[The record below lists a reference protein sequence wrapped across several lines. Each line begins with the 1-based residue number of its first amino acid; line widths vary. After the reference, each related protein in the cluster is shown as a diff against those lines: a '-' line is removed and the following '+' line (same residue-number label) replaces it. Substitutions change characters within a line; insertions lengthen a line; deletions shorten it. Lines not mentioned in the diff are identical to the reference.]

1 MNFSVPWRVKGIR
14 PEAREQEQE
23 AVCRL
28 GVSFGEGLN
37 APTIQRADEE
47 GIHASPHVDDGN
59 SNELETV
66 HQRLDDLTQRIGAL
80 MRTGPAAHTPKKSH
94 TEADRF
100 AELIGRLDKQLDP
113 FANVTRPASP
123 PPSAMQLAMPST
135 QLPPSLDRAVAEI
148 AARKRALSGSAAP
161 LAAPSVVPPQAPRLR
176 TQSAIAMGAPAP
188 VSMPLL
194 ALNLSGLEDQ
204 PRKIA
209 DQIATLRKPGVEEEI
224 NALRQELGE
233 IGRAL
238 GKAMPRCDIDAIEAQ
253 IQGLNQRIAEGRRAG
268 IDANA
273 LSAIE
278 HRLVEV
284 RNTLRGLTPA
294 EMLISFNEAVAGLA
308 HKIDLIVVEKDP
320 ANMAQLENSITAL
333 REISNHIAD
342 NETVRA
348 LAEQVQ
354 ALGQKFEYA
363 RARGA
368 ALDHLEQNISAL
380 SDAISERAQSSA
392 SVPPRLE
399 ALVDSLSAKLEQL
412 QHLRGNGNAF
422 SHLEDRIVR
431 LVDKLSVSDSRLSH
445 LEAIERGLGDLL
457 LHIEQTNKTGR
468 LPAATIP
475 SVDNLRQDQDWT
487 QDALEAMHGTL
498 GHVVDGPAMVE
509 KDIRGERARTP
520 VESDALLTQPAGRVT
535 VRAVSDAPSA
545 ISVAATPMPSPA
557 PPSPPPPPAAA
568 VLASLPR
575 GVPQVTQLLI
585 ALDLPPDQPLE
596 PGSGL
601 PPLYANPAARIAASE
616 VALNGA
622 QPAAPQ
628 AGKSNFI
635 AAARRAAQAAAQA
648 PSTRPPQADTA
659 EAYEPERPPLRDSVK
674 KRVKSLFVVASIIAV
689 VSGSIQTAGN
699 FLNFG
704 NSDTQTAQAPAPQP
718 DKIGTVAETTEP
730 QTKPTVVVNPL
741 ALPQLP
747 TAPLV
752 HARSAPAAGTPLE
765 NFNATVAMP
774 SLFNPPLLSAPND
787 VTGSIQA
794 SRPAAPPSQSS
805 GDSMPI
811 AIGGPKLRSAAVAGD
826 AAAAYEIAKRYAEGH
841 GVPVDLEEA
850 ARWFERAA
858 SKGLAPAQFRYGS
871 MLEKGQGV
879 HKDLTQA
886 RRLYLAAAGKGN
898 GKAMHNLAVLYAEG
912 VDGPPDYST
921 AVQWFRKAA
930 QRGIADSQYNLAV
943 LCERGLGTTRS
954 YAEAYKWFALAAA
967 QGDNESARK
976 RDEVTFHMDPAT
988 LAAAQETVGAFVPDA
1003 QPEEAIAVAQP
1014 PGGWDIAAEAP
1025 PRARLRPPGPMSL
1038 GALEVR
1044 NR

>member
-23 AVCRL
+23 AARRL
-28 GVSFGEGLN
+28 SVSLGEGLN
-37 APTIQRADEE
+37 AATIQRADEE

-66 HQRLDDLTQRIGAL
+66 DQRLDDFTQRIGAL
-80 MRTGPAAHTPKKSH
+80 MRTAAYTPKKSH
-94 TEADRF
+94 TGTDRL
-100 AELIGRLDKQLDP
+100 AELIGRLDKQLDL
-113 FANVTRPASP
+113 ANVTRPASP
-123 PPSAMQLAMPST
+123 PPSPMQLATPSMK
-135 QLPPSLDRAVAEI
+135 LPPSLDRAVAEI
-148 AARKRALSGSAAP
+148 AARKRTLSGSAAP
-161 LAAPSVVPPQAPRLR
+161 LAAPSVVPPQAPRLQ
-176 TQSAIAMGAPAP
+176 TQGRIAMAAPAP
-188 VSMPLL
+188 ASMPLL
-194 ALNLSGLEDQ
+194 AQNLSGLEDQ

-209 DQIATLRKPGVEEEI
+209 DQIATLRKPGVEEAI

-233 IGRAL
+233 IGRAV
-238 GKAMPRCDIDAIEAQ
+238 GKAMPRRAIDAIEGQ
-253 IQGLNQRIAEGRRAG
+253 IQSLNQRIAEGRRAG

-294 EMLISFNEAVAGLA
+294 EMLISFNEVVAGLA

-333 REISNHIAD
+333 REKSNRIAD
-342 NETVRA
+342 SETVRA

-354 ALGQKFEYA
+354 ALDQKVEYT

-368 ALDHLEQNISAL
+368 ALDHLEQSIAAL
-380 SDAISERAQSSA
+380 SDRIAERAQSGA
-392 SVPPRLE
+392 AVPPRLE
-399 ALVDSLSAKLEQL
+399 ALVDSLSAKIEQL
-412 QHLRGNGNAF
+412 QHLGDKGNDF
-422 SHLEDRIVR
+422 SHLEDRIVK
-431 LVDKLSVSDSRLSH
+431 LVDKLSVSDSRLGH

-457 LHIEQTNKTGR
+457 LHIEQTNKTGGLR
-468 LPAATIP
+468 AANIP
-475 SVDNLRQDQDWT
+475 SVLNLRQDQDWS
-487 QDALEAMHGTL
+487 QDALEAVHGTF

-520 VESDALLTQPAGRVT
+520 VESDALLTHPAGRVT

-545 ISVAATPMPSPA
+545 TSVAATPMPSPA
-557 PPSPPPPPAAA
+557 PPSPPPPPVAA
-568 VLASLPR
+568 VPASLPR
-575 GVPQVTQLLI
+575 GVPRAAQLSI
-585 ALDLPPDQPLE
+585 APDLLSDQPLE

-601 PPLYANPAARIAASE
+601 SPLHANPAARIAASE

-622 QPAAPQ
+622 QLAAPQ

-635 AAARRAAQAAAQA
+635 AAARRAAQAAVQA

-689 VSGSIQTAGN
+689 VTGSIQIAGN

-704 NSDTQTAQAPAPQP
+704 NSGTQTAQAPAPQP

-730 QTKPTVVVNPL
+730 QTTPTVVVNPL

-752 HARSAPAAGTPLE
+752 HARAAPAAGTPLE

-794 SRPAAPPSQSS
+794 SRPAAPPSQPS
-805 GDSMPI
+805 GDSLPI
-811 AIGGPKLRSAAVAGD
+811 AIGGPKLRSSAVAGD
-826 AAAAYEIAKRYAEGH
+826 AAAAYEIAKRYAEGR

-858 SKGLAPAQFRYGS
+858 GKGLAPAQFRYAS

-912 VDGPPDYST
+912 VDGRPDYST

-976 RDEVTFHMDPAT
+976 RNEVTSHMDPAT
-988 LAAAQETVGAFVPDA
+988 LAAAQETVRTFVPDA

-1014 PGGWDIAAEAP
+1014 PGGWDVAAETP

-1038 GALEVR
+1038 GALEVG

>member
-1 MNFSVPWRVKGIR
+1 MNFSVPRRVKGIR

-23 AVCRL
+23 AVRRL
-28 GVSFGEGLN
+28 GVSLGEGLN
-37 APTIQRADEE
+37 AATIQRADEE
-47 GIHASPHVDDGN
+47 GIHASPNVDDGN
-59 SNELETV
+59 SNQLETV
-66 HQRLDDLTQRIGAL
+66 HQHLDDITQRIGAL

-94 TEADRF
+94 TEADQL
-100 AELIGRLDKQLDP
+100 AELIGRFDKQLDQI
-113 FANVTRPASP
+113 ANVTRPASP
-123 PPSAMQLAMPST
+123 PPSPMRLATPSM
-135 QLPPSLDRAVAEI
+135 QLPPPLDRAVAEI
-148 AARKRALSGSAAP
+148 AARRRTLSGSAA
-161 LAAPSVVPPQAPRLR
+161 LVAVPSVVPPQAPRL
-176 TQSAIAMGAPAP
+176 QAQAALAMAAPAP
-188 VSMPLL
+188 ASMPLL
-194 ALNLSGLEDQ
+194 AQSLSGLEDLS
-204 PRKIA
+204 RKIA
-209 DQIATLRKPGVEEEI
+209 DQIATLRKPGVEEAI

-238 GKAMPRCDIDAIEAQ
+238 GKLMPRRDIDAIEGQ
-253 IQGLNQRIAEGRRAG
+253 IQGLNQRIAEGRWAG

-308 HKIDLIVVEKDP
+308 HKIDLNVVEKDP

-354 ALGQKFEYA
+354 SLGQKFEYA

-368 ALDHLEQNISAL
+368 ALDHLEQSISAL
-380 SDAISERAQSSA
+380 SDAIAQRAQSSA

-412 QHLRGNGNAF
+412 QHLRANGNAL
-422 SHLEDRIVR
+422 SHLEDGIVR
-431 LVDKLSVSDSRLSH
+431 LVDKLSVSDSRLGH

-457 LHIEQTNKTGR
+457 LHIEQTNKAGR
-468 LPAATIP
+468 LRAANIP

-509 KDIRGERARTP
+509 KDIRGERARIP

-535 VRAVSDAPSA
+535 VRAVSDTPSA
-545 ISVAATPMPSPA
+545 TSVAATPMPSPA

-568 VLASLPR
+568 VPAPLPR
-575 GVPQVTQLLI
+575 GVPQITQLPI
-585 ALDLPPDQPLE
+585 ALDLPPDQLLE

-601 PPLYANPAARIAASE
+601 PPLHANPAARIAASE
-616 VALNGA
+616 VVLKGA

-659 EAYEPERPPLRDSVK
+659 EAYQPERPPLRDSVK
-674 KRVKSLFVVASIIAV
+674 KRVKSLFVAASIIAV

-730 QTKPTVVVNPL
+730 QTTPTVVVNPL

-794 SRPAAPPSQSS
+794 SRPAAPPSQPS
-805 GDSMPI
+805 GDSLPI

-858 SKGLAPAQFRYGS
+858 SKGLAPAQFRYAS

-976 RDEVTFHMDPAT
+976 RDEVTSHMDPAT
-988 LAAAQETVGAFVPDA
+988 LAAAKETVGTFVLDA

-1014 PGGWDIAAEAP
+1014 PGGWDIAAEATP
-1025 PRARLRPPGPMSL
+1025 PRA
-1038 GALEVR
+1038 GATARTDVAR
-1044 NR
+1044 RTGS